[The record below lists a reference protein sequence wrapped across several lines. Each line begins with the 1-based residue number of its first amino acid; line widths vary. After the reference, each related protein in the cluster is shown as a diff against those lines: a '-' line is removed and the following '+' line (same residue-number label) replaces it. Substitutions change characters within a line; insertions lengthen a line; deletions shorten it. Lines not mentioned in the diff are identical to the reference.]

1 MASILDRYGIKEIA
15 DVTFYNIN
23 ADGSIGAPVLFL
35 DTLKVSTIEQTAET
49 TYATGGKGNAN
60 LIAWDYGKDI
70 TVALEDALFSPKSM
84 SMMFSDGSVRAE
96 GSSVITKTIQFT
108 GDESGTQPTT
118 WIDATGVERK
128 ITDATLYDEFGVE
141 AEAVEPG
148 KKYLLTFEQQI
159 ANPQEIAV
167 NANTFPGTYYVT
179 GDTFAR
185 SETTGKDEY
194 FQFIIPKAKMTAETS
209 ITMEA
214 EGDPSVFNMNLSVLR
229 SGNGQ
234 MMKLV
239 KYDLPEGDP
248 VNPDP
253 VTP

>member
-1 MASILDRYGIKEIA
+1 
-15 DVTFYNIN
+15 
-23 ADGSIGAPVLFL
+23 
-35 DTLKVSTIEQTAET
+35 
-49 TYATGGKGNAN
+49 
-60 LIAWDYGKDI
+60 
-70 TVALEDALFSPKSM
+70 
-84 SMMFSDGSVRAE
+84 MFSDGSVRAE

-108 GDESGTQPTT
+108 GDESRAQPTT

-128 ITDATLYDEFGVE
+128 IADATLYDEFGVE

-214 EGDPSVFNMNLSVLR
+214 EGDPSVNILH
-229 SGNGQ
+229 
-234 MMKLV
+234 
-239 KYDLPEGDP
+239 
-248 VNPDP
+248 
-253 VTP
+253 